1 MKTMKEIVYHGS
13 QNGDIKELTA
23 RMSTHQKLCI
33 YATSYQVVA
42 LINSAPKGHRDLD
55 IIVSSVDGMIELVE
69 RRPGVFKNLFDNK
82 GYIYE
87 LDGETFSHYDY
98 LWSKEVI
105 SFEKAIKP
113 LNKITID
120 NILVELEKE
129 EKQGNIKIFR
139 YPNRPENIPLDNSDL
154 IEKYIKYEESGLTGA
169 ISELIAVYPEFKER
183 VSKIL
188 EEKKSAK

>member
-1 MKTMKEIVYHGS
+1 M
-13 QNGDIKELTA
+13 
-23 RMSTHQKLCI
+23 
-33 YATSYQVVA
+33 
-42 LINSAPKGHRDLD
+42 D
-55 IIVSSVDGMIELVE
+55 IIISSVDGMIELVE

-169 ISELIAVYPEFKER
+169 ISELIVVYPEFKKR

-188 EEKKSAK
+188 EEKKNTK